1 MKRVLVALLLMLLA
15 PAAAATGGT
24 PTDGTAPDATVPTT
38 DATGCAPPCGE
49 INPRLIITFEDLDRE
64 AMDLEKGDSV
74 TFQGTITLWADADD
88 EGYVPPDPQEPIV
101 IQFAYPRLPT
111 WASMTADPGQIELD
125 PACATCFTVE
135 DESSQAKIH
144 YASTH
149 AINLTIE
156 IVDTPEKTTGYD
168 YGKLQLFAKS
178 TESGIWNPG
187 YGIKEVRV
195 QAADEALDA
204 QSTEDTDTVPGIGL
218 AGATVALLVAAGA
231 VARRD

>member
-1 MKRVLVALLLMLLA
+1 MKRVLAAILLMLLA
-15 PAAAATGGT
+15 PAATAQGGT
-24 PTDGTAPDATVPTT
+24 TADTATTADATE
-38 DATGCAPPCGE
+38 CAPPCGE
-49 INPRLIITFEDLDRE
+49 INPRLIFNFEDLDRE
-64 AMDLEKGDSV
+64 ALNLDKGESV

-111 WASMTADPGQIELD
+111 WASMTAEPSQIELD
-125 PACATCFTVE
+125 PACGTCFAVE
-135 DESSQAKIH
+135 GETSQPKVHYESA
-144 YASTH
+144 H

-156 IVDTPEKTTGYD
+156 ILDTPEKTTGYD

-187 YGIKEVRV
+187 YGIKEVRI
-195 QAADEALDA
+195 QAGDQALDA
-204 QSTEDTDTVPGIGL
+204 QSTEDPDAVPGIGL
-218 AGATVALLVAAGA
+218 AGATVAMLVAAAA